1 MSKLKIEVLQ
11 IENTEKIFFQLAV
24 FKNFSLVVPIMH
36 SADQTKI
43 ENQGLLQGT
52 ALAVLCFLI
61 IALVDMGYPK

>member
-24 FKNFSLVVPIMH
+24 FKNFSLVVPITH

-52 ALAVLCFLI
+52 ALA
-61 IALVDMGYPK
+61 ANRPKEREYVRFSN

>member
-52 ALAVLCFLI
+52 ALAANSAVFLCRVV
-61 IALVDMGYPK
+61 ALF

>member
-52 ALAVLCFLI
+52 ALAANSAVILCSVV
-61 IALVDMGYPK
+61 ALL